1 MHVQFRDNPVTVA
14 MPQHVEI
21 QRQINMLKGI
31 IISLLHHYLPERSR
45 TLRQLLDTI
54 YVWLGHGGRFSSVPD
69 PNPRGVARGQR
80 DGGGGGVGTRPR
92 YLGMGGGCQFFSG
105 FGGMFEFP
113 VLF

>member
-1 MHVQFRDNPVTVA
+1 MHIHQRCKKQPTKKWFASGEAVVHVQFRDNPVTVA

-54 YVWLGHGGRFSSVPD
+54 YVWAIISKLAVTTH
-69 PNPRGVARGQR
+69 
-80 DGGGGGVGTRPR
+80 
-92 YLGMGGGCQFFSG
+92 
-105 FGGMFEFP
+105 
-113 VLF
+113 